1 MYINDLAISPLTWK
15 SYKMDFFY
23 EYNIKVQHEAK
34 FKLKQKILNKY
45 INEQGKVFLHK
56 VP

>member
-1 MYINDLAISPLTWK
+1 
-15 SYKMDFFY
+15 MDFFY

-45 INEQGKVFLHK
+45 INEQGKVFLYK